1 MCDLERAKTILQTEH
16 CTCVLCCGDMAY
28 IRNERGISP
37 MLDIIA
43 QNVDVKG
50 FSAADT
56 IVGKA
61 AALLFVYAGV
71 TAVHAQVMSRAAAA
85 VLEEH
90 HMHYTYDTMTEY
102 IINRRGDG
110 MCPMEETVRT
120 ISDPAAAYPALLQK
134 REQLRKE

>member
-1 MCDLERAKTILQTEH
+1 MNDLARAKDILEAEH
-16 CTCVLCCGDMAY
+16 CTCVLCRMDTVY
-28 IRNERGISP
+28 LRRERGISP
-37 MLDIIA
+37 MLDLIGK
-43 QNVDVKG
+43 NTDLRG

-71 TAVHAQVMSRAAAA
+71 IAVHAKVMSKTAAT

-90 HMHYTYDTMTEY
+90 HVHYTYDTMTEY

-110 MCPMEETVRT
+110 MCPMEETVRM

>member
-1 MCDLERAKTILQTEH
+1 MNDLARAREILESER
-16 CTCVLCCGDMAY
+16 CTCVLCRMDMVCL
-28 IRNERGISP
+28 RCERGISP
-37 MLDIIA
+37 MLDLIGEHA
-43 QNVDVKG
+43 DLRG

-71 TAVHAQVMSRAAAA
+71 IAVHAKVMSKAAAM

-90 HMHYTYDTMTEY
+90 HIHYTYDTMTEY

-120 ISDPAAAYPALLQK
+120 IYDPAEAYPALLQK

>member
-1 MCDLERAKTILQTEH
+1 MNDLARAKDILKAEH
-16 CTCVLCCGDMAY
+16 CTCVLCRMDMVY
-28 IRNERGISP
+28 LRRERGISP
-37 MLDIIA
+37 MLDMIGEHT
-43 QNVDVKG
+43 DLRG

-71 TAVHAQVMSRAAAA
+71 IAMHANVMSKTAAM

-90 HMHYTYDTMTEY
+90 HIHYTYDTMTEY

-120 ISDPAAAYPALLQK
+120 ISDPAEAYPALLQK

>member
-1 MCDLERAKTILQTEH
+1 MNDLARAREILESER
-16 CTCVLCCGDMAY
+16 CTCVLCRMDMVY
-28 IRNERGISP
+28 LRRERGISP
-37 MLDIIA
+37 MLDLIGEHT
-43 QNVDVKG
+43 DLRDY
-50 FSAADT
+50 SAADT

-71 TAVHAQVMSRAAAA
+71 TAVHAKVMSKAAAM
-85 VLEEH
+85 VLAEH
-90 HMHYTYDTMTEY
+90 HIHYTYDTMTEY

-110 MCPMEETVRT
+110 MCPMEETVRM